1 MNIPAATVKELRQMT
16 GAGILECKNAL
27 VETEGNVEKAA
38 EMLRE
43 KGLAKAAKKV
53 GREANDGLIGHYI
66 HAGSRVAALVEV
78 NCETDFVART
88 PDFQQFVHDVAMQ
101 VVGAYPKYVNV
112 DDVPAELVESERAIY
127 RQQFLDEGKPERILD
142 RIVEGKLTKFYEE
155 VCLMEQP
162 FIKDGDVKIKDLVTE
177 MIAKLGENIV
187 IRRFVCY
194 RVGE

>member
-1 MNIPAATVKELRQMT
+1 MVKELRQAT

-27 VETEGNVEKAA
+27 VETEGNLEKAV

-53 GREANDGLIGHYI
+53 GREASDGLIGHYI
-66 HAGSRVAALVEV
+66 HAGSRVASLVEV

-88 PDFQQFVHDVAMQ
+88 PDFQQFVHDIAMQ
-101 VVGAYPKYVNV
+101 VVGAQARYVNV
-112 DDVPAELVESERAIY
+112 EDVPSELVDSERAIY

-142 RIVEGKLTKFYEE
+142 RIVEGKLAKFYEE

-177 MIAKLGENIV
+177 MIAKLGENII

>member
-1 MNIPAATVKELRQMT
+1 MVKDLREMT

-27 VETEGNVEKAA
+27 VDAEGDLDKAA
-38 EMLRE
+38 QALRE

-53 GREANDGLIGHYI
+53 GREANEGLIGHYI
-66 HAGSRVAALVEV
+66 HAGSRVASLVEV

-88 PDFQQFVHDVAMQ
+88 PDFQEFAHDIAMQ
-101 VVGAYPKYVNV
+101 VVGARPRFVTV
-112 DDVPAELVESERAIY
+112 DDVPAELIERERETY

-142 RIVEGKLTKFYEE
+142 QIVEGKLAKFYEE

-162 FIKDGDVKIKDLVTE
+162 FIKDGDKTISDLVTE

-187 IRRFVCY
+187 IKRFARY
-194 RVGE
+194 EVGE